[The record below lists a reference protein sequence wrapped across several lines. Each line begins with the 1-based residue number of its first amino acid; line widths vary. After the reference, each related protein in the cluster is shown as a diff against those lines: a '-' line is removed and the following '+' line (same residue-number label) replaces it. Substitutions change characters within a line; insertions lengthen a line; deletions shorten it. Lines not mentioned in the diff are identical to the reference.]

1 MISARG
7 DRLDLAS
14 AFLEFEKYTFE
25 NALLT
30 NKIWLK
36 DEEVRGGRLNQGQ
49 VHFQN
54 LRSTIDTFENTLLT
68 NQIKSN

>member
-7 DRLDLAS
+7 DRLDFAR
-14 AFLEFEKYTFE
+14 AFLDFEKYTFE

-54 LRSTIDTFENTLLT
+54 LRSTINTFENTLLT